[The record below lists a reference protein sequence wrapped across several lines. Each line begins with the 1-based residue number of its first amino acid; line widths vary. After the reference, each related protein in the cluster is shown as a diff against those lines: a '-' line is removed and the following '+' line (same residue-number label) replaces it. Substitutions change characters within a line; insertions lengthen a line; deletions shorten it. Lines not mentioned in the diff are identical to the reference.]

1 MIIEYNRPETIEE
14 AIALITRDEIPT
26 YPLGGGSVLNQPR
39 SEIYAVVD
47 LQNLGLNGIDKGND
61 FHSIGATTVLQNI
74 LDHNEIPQALK
85 RAIRHEA
92 NFNIRQVSTI
102 AGSIV
107 SGGGRSPIVT
117 VFLAANAKIEFFPG
131 ARILSLGDYLPLRKR
146 YPEKSL
152 IVKITLPTKIKLAY
166 TYVAR
171 TPADFPIVCAGVGQ
185 WTSGRTRVA
194 LGGYGDSPILVFDGP
209 DYAAAGIAARDAYHE
224 AGDQWASGPYRS
236 DVAEILVNRCLQ
248 HIKSQD

>member
-1 MIIEYNRPETIEE
+1 MIVEYNRPETIEE
-14 AIALITRDEIPT
+14 AIALITRDDPPT
-26 YPLGGGSVLNQPR
+26 YPLGGGSVLNQPS
-39 SEIYAVVD
+39 SEVYAVVD
-47 LQNLGLNGIDKGND
+47 LQNLRLNGIDRGND
-61 FHSIGATTVLQNI
+61 FYSIGATTVLQNI
-74 LDHNEIPQALK
+74 MDNKEIPEALK
-85 RAIRHEA
+85 LAIRHEA
-92 NFNIRQVSTI
+92 NYNIRQVSTV

-107 SGGGRSPIVT
+107 SGGGRSPITT
-117 VFLAANAKIEFFPG
+117 VFLAADAKIEFFPG
-131 ARILSLGDYLPLRKR
+131 VKKISLGDFLPLRKR
-146 YPEKSL
+146 YTEKSL

-209 DYAAAGIAARDAYHE
+209 EDAAAGIAARDAYHE

-248 HIKSQD
+248 NIKSQD